1 VTVKTAL
8 LTLALALPLA
18 VRAADVPTSY
28 TVNDTALKAAIAGTS
43 LTFTLYSDAGCT
55 QQVHQQAV
63 PIETVNLVSR
73 LKVFTA
79 KSAPTKSPKTAELR
93 ETLTGVSAAGNLYLK
108 VTGTGITPVGGACQA
123 QTTSLGGT
131 TTGQTG
137 STVFGSGP
145 LTSPGAFTQVPNLA
159 LTLNVP
165 ASSLLYVSTDGG
177 VLATGGLAV
186 IDVALYVDGVQT
198 NLLRRTQCGTDP
210 LDVYCDWSMAT
221 TMTLSAGIHTLSVRA
236 VQSSGA
242 GTATVGGA
250 TGSGTQGQLTALII
264 KQ

>member
-1 VTVKTAL
+1 MKTAL

-18 VRAADVPTSY
+18 ARAADVPTSY

-43 LTFTLYSDAGCT
+43 LTFTLYSDAACT

-63 PIETVNLVSR
+63 PIETVDLVSR

-123 QTTSLGGT
+123 QTASLGGA

-137 STVFGSGP
+137 STVFGTGP
-145 LTSPGAFTQVPNLA
+145 LTSPLAFTLLPNLS
-159 LTLNVP
+159 LTLDVP

-177 VLATGGLAV
+177 ALATSGFAV

-198 NLLRRTQCGTDP
+198 TLLRRTQCGADA
-210 LDVYCDWSMAT
+210 YCDWNMAR
-221 TMTLSAGIHTLSVRA
+221 TMTLSAGIHTLEVRA
-236 VQSSGA
+236 VQSAGA
-242 GTATVGGA
+242 GIATVSGA